1 MSALGQPL
9 NAEIELLSVQK
20 GESVAAKLASVET
33 YQQANLQ
40 YNPSLVGTRVTVE
53 KRPNGQLYLKATT
66 PRAITE
72 PFVELVV
79 ELNSEHGRVT
89 RQYTLLLD
97 PPGYGRGT
105 AEVPPP
111 PVAAV
116 TPRPAV
122 VAPEETVAAPVPSE
136 PAAETEVTAEAAPA
150 PAVRSTPIQGAPAA
164 AVRQPPRT
172 PADDASTSSAAN
184 QYGPIKPGENLFRI
198 ASRVKPEGATLEQT
212 LLGLYRS
219 NPDAFIKKNMNLVK
233 SGKILRVPEASEL
246 AALPQREAA
255 HELHLQIADF
265 NAMRAKLAD
274 GAGAAREEGS
284 VTSGRIG
291 ARIDDAGATAARDT
305 VRLSKGEPP
314 TGKPARG
321 GNTADRVRA
330 LEEEAVAREKALS
343 EANERITQLEK
354 TIKDMQ
360 RLTELKSSG
369 AAATQQQSTGKA
381 ASAQQPASIS
391 KGGIPTAAVI
401 ASTPA
406 AEATRA
412 AAPESAKNAPTA
424 KKSAPSDAAKSAAS
438 DAPKTADAD
447 AAPAAAPEA
456 NAIAVTPTPKAKT
469 DAPGPGAPSE
479 DLLETVM
486 NEPLYLAAGGAAVLL
501 GGLGVMM
508 ARRRR
513 KSDDDTRE
521 DKSDR
526 KIGPKLT
533 PATAAAAAGARA
545 ASALASE
552 RTVPRS
558 SFRDENADAPEP
570 ASANRMTARDSS
582 SEDDSAG
589 LDAQRDSRGRDAL
602 FAEQV
607 SDDMAHHD
615 EDTESDVHATADPEP
630 GVARESHE
638 HENTADY
645 DADATMQ
652 PGAHPE
658 EKPFET
664 IGTDFGFDLPTEQP
678 TGSVSTFGS
687 EHHADE
693 NVPEVN
699 LSHYGVDAPTMQ
711 PEPAIAAPSASSHTM
726 DFNLGGL
733 PALDTAGHAVA
744 GERTASESDTSLE
757 EFKLDELDL
766 NFGAA
771 PAAGGQVKDDHWYD
785 VQQKFDLAKAYEE
798 MGDKDGAREILQ
810 EVVREGDSEQQGQ
823 ASKLLGSLS

>member
-66 PRAITE
+66 PRAINE

-89 RQYTLLLD
+89 RQYTILLD

-111 PVAAV
+111 AVAAS

-122 VAPEETVAAPVPSE
+122 VAPEETAAAPAPVAP

-150 PAVRSTPIQGAPAA
+150 APVLSTPIQGAPAA
-164 AVRQPPRT
+164 VRQPSR
-172 PADDASTSSAAN
+172 AASDDAATASAAN

-233 SGKILRVPEASEL
+233 SGKILRVPEPSEL

-274 GAGAAREEGS
+274 GAGVAREEGS

-291 ARIDDAGATAARDT
+291 ARIDDAGAAAPRDT

-314 TGKPARG
+314 TGKAARS

-330 LEEEAVAREKALS
+330 LEEEAVAREKALA
-343 EANERITQLEK
+343 EAHERITQLEK

-360 RLTELKSSG
+360 RLTELKNSG
-369 AAATQQQSTGKA
+369 AAATQQQSTAKA
-381 ASAQQPASIS
+381 GSVQQPAAIS

-412 AAPESAKNAPTA
+412 AGPEPT
-424 KKSAPSDAAKSAAS
+424 KGAPSAAVKSAAS
-438 DAPKTADAD
+438 DEPKTADAD
-447 AAPAAAPEA
+447 SANAPAPEA
-456 NAIAVTPTPKAKT
+456 KAAAVAPASKAKT
-469 DAPGPGAPSE
+469 DAPAP
-479 DLLETVM
+479 
-486 NEPLYLAAGGAAVLL
+486 
-501 GGLGVMM
+501 
-508 ARRRR
+508 
-513 KSDDDTRE
+513 
-521 DKSDR
+521 
-526 KIGPKLT
+526 
-533 PATAAAAAGARA
+533 
-545 ASALASE
+545 
-552 RTVPRS
+552 
-558 SFRDENADAPEP
+558 
-570 ASANRMTARDSS
+570 
-582 SEDDSAG
+582 
-589 LDAQRDSRGRDAL
+589 
-602 FAEQV
+602 
-607 SDDMAHHD
+607 
-615 EDTESDVHATADPEP
+615 
-630 GVARESHE
+630 
-638 HENTADY
+638 
-645 DADATMQ
+645 
-652 PGAHPE
+652 
-658 EKPFET
+658 
-664 IGTDFGFDLPTEQP
+664 
-678 TGSVSTFGS
+678 
-687 EHHADE
+687 
-693 NVPEVN
+693 
-699 LSHYGVDAPTMQ
+699 
-711 PEPAIAAPSASSHTM
+711 
-726 DFNLGGL
+726 
-733 PALDTAGHAVA
+733 
-744 GERTASESDTSLE
+744 
-757 EFKLDELDL
+757 
-766 NFGAA
+766 
-771 PAAGGQVKDDHWYD
+771 
-785 VQQKFDLAKAYEE
+785 
-798 MGDKDGAREILQ
+798 
-810 EVVREGDSEQQGQ
+810 
-823 ASKLLGSLS
+823 

>member
-20 GESVAAKLASVET
+20 GEGVAAKLASVET

-53 KRPNGQLYLKATT
+53 KRANGQLYLKATT
-66 PRAITE
+66 PRAINE

-89 RQYTLLLD
+89 RQYTILLD

-111 PVAAV
+111 AVAAS

-122 VAPEETVAAPVPSE
+122 VAPEETAAAAPVPTPAE
-136 PAAETEVTAEAAPA
+136 PPAAETEVTAEAAPA
-150 PAVRSTPIQGAPAA
+150 APVRSTPIQGAPAA
-164 AVRQPPRT
+164 ARQPSR
-172 PADDASTSSAAN
+172 AASDDASTASSAAN

-233 SGKILRVPEASEL
+233 SGKILRIPEPSEL

-255 HELHLQIADF
+255 HELHVQIADF

-274 GAGAAREEGS
+274 GAGVAREEGS

-291 ARIDDAGATAARDT
+291 ARIDDAGAAAPRDT

-314 TGKPARG
+314 TGKAARS

-330 LEEEAVAREKALS
+330 LEEEAVAREKALA
-343 EANERITQLEK
+343 EAHERITQLEK

-369 AAATQQQSTGKA
+369 AAATQQQSTAKA
-381 ASAQQPASIS
+381 GPVQQPAAIS

-406 AEATRA
+406 AEATQA
-412 AAPESAKNAPTA
+412 AGPEPA
-424 KKSAPSDAAKSAAS
+424 KSAPSPAVKSAAS

-447 AAPAAAPEA
+447 SANAPAPEA
-456 NAIAVTPTPKAKT
+456 KAPAVAPASKAKT
-469 DAPGPGAPSE
+469 DAPAAPSE

-513 KSDDDTRE
+513 KSDDDPKE
-521 DKSDR
+521 DKIDR

-533 PATAAAAAGARA
+533 PATAAAAAGARE
-545 ASALASE
+545 ASALANE
-552 RTVPRS
+552 RTVPRA
-558 SFRDENADAPEP
+558 SFRDENAAEP
-570 ASANRMTARDSS
+570 ASANLTTARHSS
-582 SEDDSAG
+582 SEEDDARF
-589 LDAQRDSRGRDAL
+589 DAQRNSPGRDTV

-607 SDDMAHHD
+607 SEDMAHHD
-615 EDTESDVHATADPEP
+615 EHTESVAMADPELP
-630 GVARESHE
+630 AARESHE
-638 HENTADY
+638 QEHSADF
-645 DADATMQ
+645 DADVTMQ
-652 PGAHPE
+652 PGAHAE
-658 EKPFET
+658 GKTFET
-664 IGTDFGFDLPTEQP
+664 IGTDFGLDLPTEQP
-678 TGSVSTFGS
+678 SAAHSMFAS

-693 NVPEVN
+693 NAPEVN
-699 LSHYGVDAPTMQ
+699 VNQFGLDAPTMQ
-711 PEPAIAAPSASSHTM
+711 PEPALAAESAAGHVM
-726 DFNLGGL
+726 DFNLGTL
-733 PALDTAGHAVA
+733 PALDTPGGTMAA
-744 GERTASESDTSLE
+744 ERTASESVE
-757 EFKLDELDL
+757 EFKLDDLDL
-766 NFGAA
+766 NFGAP
-771 PAAGGQVKDDHWYD
+771 PAGGGQVKDDHWYD